1 LAYRVGRQPSHRG
14 QLHLHGVAIIRGI
27 ETALV
32 LTRLVHF
39 ASTFG
44 LFGII
49 AFGAYA
55 DGAARAVAP
64 ALRRNLIAAAFV
76 ALASAIAWVL
86 LEAAS
91 FVDDWSAALDPETVG
106 AVLAD
111 TDFGHVWSVRLG
123 VAALVLGFAAAPG
136 GRLRNLGFGLLA
148 GVLAGTLGL
157 SGHAAMET
165 GWLGLFHRVNHT
177 GHLLAIGVWLGGLWP
192 LGLSL
197 RLAPKLAALAVR
209 RFSAVGVAIV
219 LLILVSGCINS
230 WFLIGS
236 WHGLWHSDYGH
247 VLIIKVLLVVAMVG
261 LAAVNRLVL
270 LARIEEPATL
280 ARLGR
285 HVVAEQLLGLAILAA
300 ASVLGTLP
308 PAGYG
313 PAL

>member
-1 LAYRVGRQPSHRG
+1 
-14 QLHLHGVAIIRGI
+14 
-27 ETALV
+27 
-32 LTRLVHF
+32 VHF
-39 ASTFG
+39 ASTSG
-44 LFGII
+44 LFGTV

-55 DGAARAVAP
+55 GSAARAVAP
-64 ALRRNLIAAAFV
+64 ALRRSVIAAAFL
-76 ALASAIAWVL
+76 ALASAVAWTL

-106 AVLAD
+106 AVLGD

-123 VAALVLGFAAAPG
+123 VAVLVLGFAVAPG
-136 GRLRNLGFGLLA
+136 GLIRNLGLGLA
-148 GVLAGTLGL
+148 AAVLAGTLGL
-157 SGHAAMET
+157 TGHAAMEA
-165 GWLGLFHRVNHT
+165 GGLGLAHRVNHT
-177 GHLLAIGVWLGGLWP
+177 VHLLAIGVWLGGLWP
-192 LGLSL
+192 LGISL
-197 RLAPKLAALAVR
+197 RLAPPALAALAVR
-209 RFSAVGVAIV
+209 RFSAVGVGIV

-285 HVVAEQLLGLAILAA
+285 HVLVEQLLGLAILAA
-300 ASVLGTLP
+300 ASLLGTLP